1 MFESVNILFAFVLL
15 TCGLGLA
22 VLLALKLY
30 ESPGRPAADMD
41 AASETLTIEA
51 SS

>member
-15 TCGLGLA
+15 ACGLGLA

-30 ESPGRPAADMD
+30 ESPRRPEADTAAAPVSLSLDV
-41 AASETLTIEA
+41 